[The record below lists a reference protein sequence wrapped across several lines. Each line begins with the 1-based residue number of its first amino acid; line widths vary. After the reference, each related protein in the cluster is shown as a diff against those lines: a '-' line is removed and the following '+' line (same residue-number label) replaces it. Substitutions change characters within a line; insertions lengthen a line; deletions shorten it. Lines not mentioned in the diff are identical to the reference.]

1 MHPSPELGR
10 NSHLVNRGPGYYH
23 KCQQQPLG
31 AYNSSRAAL
40 LRIPAYDILKGLRAV
55 YITRELEATTA
66 SETQGTSSNFE
77 ALSPSLESSLF
88 FLLPAQVGY
97 ARTTFCSGS
106 EAILMQKAAKL
117 GLSKIENAICV
128 FLFFIFLRN
137 FSW

>member
-40 LRIPAYDILKGLRAV
+40 LRIPGYDILQGLRA
-55 YITRELEATTA
+55 ITRELEATTA
-66 SETQGTSSNFE
+66 SETQATSSNFE

-88 FLLPAQVGY
+88 FLLPAQVGH
-97 ARTTFCSGS
+97 ARPTFRSGS

-137 FSW
+137 FPW